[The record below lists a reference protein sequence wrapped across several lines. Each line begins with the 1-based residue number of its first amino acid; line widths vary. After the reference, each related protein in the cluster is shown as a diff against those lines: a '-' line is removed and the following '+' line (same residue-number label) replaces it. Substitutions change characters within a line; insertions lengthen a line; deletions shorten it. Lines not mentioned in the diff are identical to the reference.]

1 MSLKSILK
9 DYLTRIREQRAQ
21 PNSSAEL
28 SYRDHLSWLF
38 AEVAKELKHDSTR
51 FTNEAKTGA
60 EVPGRPDYAVTDG
73 LNEIGYVEAESLTT
87 DLDHMAGATLEQNKR
102 LKENLHNFLLTN
114 HFDFQLFVDG
124 KKVLSARLPEPPEQ
138 GKITVS
144 DAVVEDFQRLLD
156 RFLDAAAPP
165 ATSAEA
171 IAKAM
176 ARRARLLR
184 FAAEELLSHENG
196 PLHGYWEAYKE
207 TLYPDMEAKEFAD
220 VYAQT
225 FTYGLFMTWL
235 NNESLIPFD
244 RENAM
249 AHLPKAI
256 PPIRTLLRFGGGED
270 LPDELVWI
278 VDGICAD
285 LAGANPGAVFK
296 TMADGRNPMVHWYE
310 TFLAAFDP
318 QKRERVGVYYTPDA
332 VVDFIVRAVDDLLV
346 TRFDKPT
353 GLADPSVVLLDPAV
367 GTGTFLDHAYRKVHA
382 TMLARNEFGQWK
394 GRAKDHLSANFHG
407 FEILPAAYTLAHI
420 KLRHTLDDLGA
431 DIGETDRLP
440 VYLTNSLEESVPQQ
454 TNMPFTG
461 VLAKEANLAAEVKK
475 SKPVLVVIGN
485 PPYSGHSANPSKHAD
500 GSLTHIGKL
509 MQEYFQVDGHSLN
522 ERNPKWLQDDYV
534 KFIRFAQDRIERTG
548 HGVVGFVT
556 NHGYLD
562 NPTFRGMRQ
571 SLLRTFDEIYVY
583 DLHGNT
589 KKKETAPDASKDENV
604 FDIQQGVAICL
615 LVKRTKSPE
624 DAVVRHADLYGPR
637 SEKYDTLHASTL
649 ESVPWTELT
658 PVSDSYLFVP
668 QDRTLFEEY
677 ERGWKVTDI
686 FPINGVGMTTARD
699 GYVIDYDASEVI
711 KRARAFRD
719 AEGSDADICK
729 RLGIPL
735 KMGWN
740 VASARR
746 MIQSETD
753 LASFVKPI
761 LYRPFDQRV
770 IFYHDSLVWRTVK
783 HVMRHMLA
791 GKNIA
796 LSTTRSTEVGDVFS
810 HVFAS
815 RQLLNH
821 HTVSLK
827 EVNYVFPLFTFPSET
842 GLSFTKVRQPNLAPA
857 FVAAVKERIGCE
869 PTPEDIFHY
878 IYGVLHAPT
887 YRSRYAEFLK
897 RDFPR
902 IPLPPDDA
910 AFRACA
916 EVGEKLVA
924 LHLLEA
930 PSLNDPGIGYPIAGD
945 HQVKKMRAVDRY
957 NAQTQRI
964 MLNEKQYF
972 ENVTPETW
980 DFRVGGYQPAYKWLD
995 DRNGRFLTDAD
1006 ITHYRKA
1013 LAAMRD
1019 TVGLLPEADAAFGRL
1034 GIT

>member
-509 MQEYFQVDGHSLN
+509 IEDYKVVDGQPLGEKRH
-522 ERNPKWLQDDYV
+522 WLQDDYV
-534 KFIRFAQDRIERTG
+534 KFLRFAQDRIARTG

-589 KKKETAPDASKDENV
+589 KKKETAPDGSKDENV

-615 LVKRTKSPE
+615 LVKRSKSPM
-624 DAVVRHADLYGPR
+624 DAVVRHADLYGLR
-637 SEKYDTLHASTL
+637 ADKYDTLHSLSL
-649 ESVPWTELT
+649 ESVPWTELAPT
-658 PVSDSYLFVP
+658 GSGYLFVP
-668 QDRTLFEEY
+668 QDRSSEDEY
-677 ERGWKVTDI
+677 LRGYRISEI
-686 FPINGVGMTTARD
+686 FPLNTTGILTARD
-699 GYVIDYDASEVI
+699 SFCIRNDKEEAWRVFSDVVC
-711 KRARAFRD
+711 RD
-719 AEGSDADICK
+719 VED
-729 RLGIPL
+729 
-735 KMGWN
+735 
-740 VASARR
+740 ARR
-746 MIQSETD
+746 TYDIGPDATGWKAGLAIHD
-753 LASFVKPI
+753 LQQCGMSRDRVSPI
-761 LYRPFDQRV
+761 LYRPFDTRWTYYTGRTCGF
-770 IFYHDSLVWRTVK
+770 IWRPRPE
-783 HVMRHMLA
+783 VMHHLLA

-810 HVFAS
+810 HVFVS
-815 RQLLNH
+815 RHLLTH

-827 EVNYVFPLFTFPSET
+827 EVNYVFPLYLYPHDT
-842 GLSFTKVRQPNLAPA
+842 GLYVERIPNLAPA

-916 EVGEKLVA
+916 HTGEKLVA

-964 MLNEKQYF
+964 MLNDSQYF

-980 DFRVGGYQPAYKWLD
+980 EFRVGGYQPAYKWLD
-995 DRNGRFLTDAD
+995 DRNGRLLTDAD